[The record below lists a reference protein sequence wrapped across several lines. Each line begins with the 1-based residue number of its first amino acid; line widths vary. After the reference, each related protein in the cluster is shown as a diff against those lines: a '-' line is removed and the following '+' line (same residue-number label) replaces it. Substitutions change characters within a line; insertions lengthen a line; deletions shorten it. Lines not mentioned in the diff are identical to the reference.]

1 MSDVEWPVGPIT
13 FVSHGP
19 VGSGPHLMMSALA
32 DGMVQAGLPERP
44 SIEALPGQDG
54 GDSIRRTAAAA
65 GTEEWLL
72 ASCTPSW
79 LTTPVVHDLP
89 HTIDTMTPVAG
100 LVADSYVLVV
110 LGTDPAQTASE
121 LFANDTVASAPK
133 RGGNTDIQAM
143 LLDEGLPTS
152 VSVEI
157 IHDQPDVLD
166 AMRAGSVRWTSG
178 VYSDFAALLEDG
190 TLRVVATFDP
200 MPVDGALAPSLR
212 EQGIDVMF
220 PLWRGTVAPGGIGD
234 RVSEWTSMIRAALEQ
249 PAWAA
254 YLAKERQRQAYLDPA
269 AFGELLADENS
280 RYVTWLREIPA
291 S

>member
-1 MSDVEWPVGPIT
+1 LSDVQWPTAPIT

-19 VGSGPHLMMSALA
+19 AGSGPHLMMSALA
-32 DGMVQAGLPERP
+32 DGMVEAGLPVRP
-44 SIEALPGQDG
+44 TIEALPGQDG

-65 GTEEWLL
+65 GTDEWLL

-89 HTIDTMTPVAG
+89 DTIDTMTPVAG

-110 LGTDPAQTASE
+110 LGTDPARTAAE
-121 LFANDTVASAPK
+121 LFATDTVASAPK

-143 LLDEGLPTS
+143 LLDQVLDTT
-152 VSVEI
+152 VTVEI
-157 IHDQPDVLD
+157 VHDQPDVLD
-166 AMRAGSVRWTSG
+166 ALRAGTVRWTSG
-178 VYSDFAALLEDG
+178 VYSDFAVLLEDG

-200 MPVDGALAPSLR
+200 TPVDGALAPSLR
-212 EQGIDVMF
+212 EQGVDVMF
-220 PLWRGTVAPGGIGD
+220 PLWRGVVAPGGIGD
-234 RVSEWTSMIRAALEQ
+234 RVDAWSDMIRAALEQ

-254 YLAKERQRQAYLDPA
+254 YLAKERQRGTYLDPS
-269 AFGELLADENS
+269 AFGELLTDENA